1 MIYSLKSV
9 MLIKEIEGEKN
20 NGKISSFHELEKL
33 ILLQCP
39 YYPNSSID
47 SMEYLSEFQWHVFF
61 FLFLNIEEKLL

>member
-20 NGKISSFHELEKL
+20 NGKIYSFHELEKL

-47 SMEYLSEFQWHVFF
+47 SMEYL
-61 FLFLNIEEKLL
+61 